1 MERTLE
7 SVSFQEDTSSLTAIA
22 HEWQETRRATA
33 KNAGSASSLVSSS
46 ASSEPSAATAV
57 EEDDAQQLRSTSPVK
72 RRRAS
77 RSSTSTSNSE
87 DSSCNLLERG
97 MVVDSNGNLC
107 VWWLVP
113 CTHMYRW
120 LRRLIFITVIGR
132 VDGWMDGWMVEWSLL
147 CNTAVSGSSRSLPNT
162 KHTALHAGE
171 ALNFSHESMTRYR
184 SPLLR
189 RPQPYRP
196 NEAPQPPFRSLRLH
210 TRALRP
216 ASMAPR

>member
-33 KNAGSASSLVSSS
+33 KNAGSASSLVASS

-87 DSSCNLLERG
+87 DSTCNLLERG

-107 VWWLVP
+107 VWWLAP

-120 LRRLIFITVIGR
+120 LPRLIFITVIGPR
-132 VDGWMDGWMVEWSLL
+132 VDGWMVGWLNGPCCVILRYQPAQGRCRTPSTLL
-147 CNTAVSGSSRSLPNT
+147 CMQARPSTSAT
-162 KHTALHAGE
+162 
-171 ALNFSHESMTRYR
+171 
-184 SPLLR
+184 SP
-189 RPQPYRP
+189 
-196 NEAPQPPFRSLRLH
+196 
-210 TRALRP
+210 
-216 ASMAPR
+216 